1 MKAIVAVDKFWGIGK
16 NNDLLFKLPLDM
28 KRFRAITTGKTVVMG
43 ANTLASFPNG
53 KPLPNRTNIVL
64 CPEYDLCD
72 GVIQAKSLES
82 LFNEIAKHDD
92 VFVIGGAR
100 MYRTLLPY
108 CEEVLVTK
116 VDADG
121 GAEVFF
127 ENLDHLPNWECIESS
142 EKVIDN
148 GFSTSY
154 NTYKNNDVK
163 KFE

>member
-1 MKAIVAVDKFWGIGK
+1 
-16 NNDLLFKLPLDM
+16 
-28 KRFRAITTGKTVVMG
+28 
-43 ANTLASFPNG
+43 
-53 KPLPNRTNIVL
+53 
-64 CPEYDLCD
+64 LCD

-127 ENLDHLPNWECIESS
+127 ENLDQLPNWECVETS

-148 GFSTSY
+148 GYATSY
-154 NTYKNNDVK
+154 NRYKNNNVK

>member
-28 KRFRAITTGKTVVMG
+28 KRFRAITMGKTVVMG
-43 ANTLASFPNG
+43 ANTLASFPEG

-64 CPEYDLCD
+64 CPEYKLCD

-82 LFNEIAKHDD
+82 LFNEIIKHDD
-92 VFVIGGAR
+92 VFVIGGAK

-108 CEEVLVTK
+108 CEAVLVTK

-127 ENLDHLPNWECIESS
+127 ENLDTLSDWECVESS
-142 EKVIDN
+142 EKILDN
-148 GFSTSY
+148 GYMTSY
-154 NTYKNNDVK
+154 HTYKNKNVK
-163 KFE
+163 SFK